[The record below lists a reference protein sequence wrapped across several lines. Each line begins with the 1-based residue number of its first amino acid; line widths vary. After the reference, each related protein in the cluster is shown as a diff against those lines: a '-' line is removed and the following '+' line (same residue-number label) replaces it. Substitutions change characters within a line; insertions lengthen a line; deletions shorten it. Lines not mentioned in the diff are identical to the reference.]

1 MKNRFVRLLR
11 MGLPGLVLAAL
22 AGCAAPVGPEETP
35 APETQVYTVGG
46 VELALPEAEG
56 RFTVV
61 PHPEEGAWRGENLL
75 GVYETESYERGLEE
89 DGRLWGSLF
98 TLVRYEAADYES
110 LLAYGT
116 EPEAFARD
124 ADGRYYSFTDTD
136 GSLYRGEDGPT
147 PEEEARWAA
156 LQETIPQLR
165 ADFITRNG
173 LEPFDEAALLAGPF
187 TYEGEHRYL
196 EYSGTYGTYV
206 LALSQPER
214 QGEGES
220 GAWSGGTGPAAAPA
234 WCSLSRTARPPPRST
249 PRGRRNGTA
258 ATCPTTRRRARPST
272 G

>member
-22 AGCAAPVGPEETP
+22 AGCAAPVGPEETS

-156 LQETIPQLR
+156 LQETIPQFR

-214 QGEGES
+214 QGEG
-220 GAWSGGTGPAAAPA
+220 GICAWSGGTGPAAAPA
-234 WCSLSRTARPPPRST
+234 WCSPSRTASPPPRST

>member
-22 AGCAAPVGPEETP
+22 AGCAAPVGPEETS

-156 LQETIPQLR
+156 LQETIPSSGRTSSPATAWSPL
-165 ADFITRNG
+165 TRRPFWPAPSPMRESTAIWSTAG
-173 LEPFDEAALLAGPF
+173 LTAPMCWPSPS
-187 TYEGEHRYL
+187 R
-196 EYSGTYGTYV
+196 SGRG
-206 LALSQPER
+206 R
-214 QGEGES
+214 GES

-258 ATCPTTRRRARPST
+258 ATYPTTRRRARPST

>member
-22 AGCAAPVGPEETP
+22 AGCAAPVGPEETS

-136 GSLYRGEDGPT
+136 GSL
-147 PEEEARWAA
+147 
-156 LQETIPQLR
+156 
-165 ADFITRNG
+165 
-173 LEPFDEAALLAGPF
+173 
-187 TYEGEHRYL
+187 
-196 EYSGTYGTYV
+196 
-206 LALSQPER
+206 
-214 QGEGES
+214 
-220 GAWSGGTGPAAAPA
+220 
-234 WCSLSRTARPPPRST
+234 
-249 PRGRRNGTA
+249 
-258 ATCPTTRRRARPST
+258 
-272 G
+272 

>member
-1 MKNRFVRLLR
+1 MRTGATTALR
-11 MGLPGLVLAAL
+11 IRTAA
-22 AGCAAPVGPEETP
+22 
-35 APETQVYTVGG
+35 
-46 VELALPEAEG
+46 
-56 RFTVV
+56 
-61 PHPEEGAWRGENLL
+61 
-75 GVYETESYERGLEE
+75 S
-89 DGRLWGSLF
+89 
-98 TLVRYEAADYES
+98 
-110 LLAYGT
+110 
-116 EPEAFARD
+116 
-124 ADGRYYSFTDTD
+124 
-136 GSLYRGEDGPT
+136 RGEDGPT

-196 EYSGTYGTYV
+196 EYSGTCGTYV

-258 ATCPTTRRRARPST
+258 ATYPTTRRRARPST